1 MSHAHPADGE
11 VASGDA
17 GAESTREAAAEH
29 IDVTRLRVARRSR
42 IREVIFGTQ
51 DGLLT
56 TLGLVSGVGAATSDR
71 YTVLVAGVAGSVA
84 GLIAMGAGAY
94 ISSKSQLEVARAEV
108 ARERLELAANPERE
122 LEELVQLFEQEGLP
136 EEDAR
141 VVAEKI
147 AQRPMAMLNAM
158 TQKELGLVLDSTAP
172 LREGAVMALA
182 FLVGALVPIVPWF
195 VAGVTGGSRVAGFD
209 LSPALMTSVLV
220 TALTLFALGVG
231 KARVAHSS
239 MLKGGVEIM
248 GIGILAAV
256 FGFLLGSLFPHLVGA
271 KAGA

>member
-1 MSHAHPADGE
+1 MSQVDPAAG
-11 VASGDA
+11 VAA
-17 GAESTREAAAEH
+17 GSTREEAAEH
-29 IDVTRLRVARRSR
+29 IDVTRNRMARRSR
-42 IREVIFGTQ
+42 IREVIFGAQ

-56 TLGLVSGVGAATSDR
+56 TLGLATGVGGATSDR

-108 ARERLELAANPERE
+108 ARESRELVANPERE
-122 LEELVQLFEQEGLP
+122 LEEQVQLFEEEGLP

-141 VVAEKI
+141 MVAEKI
-147 AQRPMAMLNAM
+147 AQRPTAMLNAM
-158 TQKELGLVLDSTAP
+158 TQKEMGLFLESNAP
-172 LREGAVMALA
+172 IREGAVMALA
-182 FLVGALVPIVPWF
+182 FLVGATVPIAPWF
-195 VAGVTGGSRVAGFD
+195 LADVTGGARVAGFD
-209 LSPALMTSVLV
+209 LSPALLISVVV
-220 TALTLFALGVG
+220 TALTLFVLGAG
-231 KARVAHSS
+231 KARVAQSS
-239 MLKGGVEIM
+239 MLKGGLEIM

>member
-1 MSHAHPADGE
+1 MSQVDPAAE
-11 VASGDA
+11 VVA
-17 GAESTREAAAEH
+17 GRTREEAAEH
-29 IDVTRLRVARRSR
+29 IDVTRSRVARRSR
-42 IREVIFGTQ
+42 VREVIFGTQ

-56 TLGLVSGVGAATSDR
+56 TLGLATGVGGATSDR

-108 ARERLELAANPERE
+108 ARESRELVANPERE
-122 LEELVQLFEQEGLP
+122 LEELVQLFEEEGLP

-141 VVAEKI
+141 MVAEKI
-147 AQRPMAMLNAM
+147 AQRPTAMLNAM
-158 TQKELGLVLDSTAP
+158 TQKEMGLFLESNAP
-172 LREGAVMALA
+172 IREGAVMALA
-182 FLVGALVPIVPWF
+182 FLVGATVPIAPWF
-195 VAGVTGGSRVAGFD
+195 LADVTGGARVAGFD
-209 LSPALMTSVLV
+209 LSPALLISVVV
-220 TALTLFALGVG
+220 TALTLFVLGAG
-231 KARVAHSS
+231 KARVAQSS
-239 MLKGGVEIM
+239 MLKGGLEIM